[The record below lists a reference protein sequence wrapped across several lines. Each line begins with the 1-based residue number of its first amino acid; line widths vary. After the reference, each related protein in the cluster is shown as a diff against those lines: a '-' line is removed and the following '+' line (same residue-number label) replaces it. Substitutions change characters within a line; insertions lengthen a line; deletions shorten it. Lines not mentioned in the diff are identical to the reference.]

1 MNAYFIKTDKK
12 QYGPLTLEMLKVLP
26 IYRDTMLWRKGVD
39 EWQKAEEFPELQS
52 IFTNAPPSFG
62 GTSLHRHSYIQ
73 RKIIFYRLTKAAKPS
88 FIISVI
94 LTIVTAAILWLTF
107 KPNKFGAAEVERIT
121 KYFSEQQIKFQAQQM
136 ADEAEMRKW
145 QEYEKQ
151 HPEVEQERKRLTEG
165 INNPFKDVGIVP
177 IGPGASIPY
186 EYVDGFWDY
195 CKNADGE
202 VFLNL
207 TDIKSSFDSRSS
219 YLTKKVV
226 KISVYS
232 FLIFFAIILTFLYYK
247 PGLVNL
253 KVSRLTQR

>member
-1 MNAYFIKTDKK
+1 MNAYYIKTDKK
-12 QYGPLTLEMLKVLP
+12 LCGPLTLEMLKALP
-26 IYRDTMLWRKGVD
+26 IYRDTMLWRKGVN

-52 IFTNAPPSFG
+52 IFTNAPPSLG
-62 GTSLHRHSYIQ
+62 NISLHRHSYIQ
-73 RKIIFYRLTKAAKPS
+73 KKIIFYKLIKAAKPS
-88 FIISVI
+88 FIVSLI

-107 KPNKFGAAEVERIT
+107 KPNKFGEEEVGRIT
-121 KYFSEQQIKFQAQQM
+121 QYFREQQLKFQAQQI

-145 QEYEKQ
+145 QEYERQ
-151 HPEVEQERKRLTEG
+151 HPEIEQERKRLTEG

-195 CKNADGE
+195 CKNANGE

-219 YLTKKVV
+219 FLTN
-226 KISVYS
+226 KIIRISLFS
-232 FLIFFAIILTFLYYK
+232 FLIFFVTILILFYYRH
-247 PGLVNL
+247 NL
-253 KVSRLTQR
+253 LNVKVY